1 MERVMAKRLLMA
13 FGSFWIAGLVAI
25 LVMSDSGTMSNLMAL
40 TGIPLLATVG
50 LLVGPITF
58 VVGLWGLTHGGYG
71 CDGPTYLWPWI
82 VLAYLGYLLLFLGA
96 ILPKSRMLRCMCL
109 AIEAACALVAA
120 KGVAYCI

>member
-1 MERVMAKRLLMA
+1 MAKRLLIA

-25 LVMSDSGTMSNLMAL
+25 LVMSAPGTMSDPMAL
-40 TGIPLLATVG
+40 MGFPLLATVG

-71 CDGPTYLWPWI
+71 CDGPTYLWLWI
-82 VLAYLGYLLLFLGA
+82 VLAYLGYLFLFIGA
-96 ILPKSRMLRCMCL
+96 ILPKSRVLRCMCL
-109 AIEAACALVAA
+109 VIEAVCALVAA